1 MKRWRAVEFASVE
14 EVERYLNGLS
24 IEPDQIKGILA
35 QPLTGEGCGVVVVCW
50 LSAHQQRI
58 EQLRHTPRP
67 DDDLAST
74 PDSDA
79 NGEPTPDK
87 RQSSSRGSPRGDR
100 REGGRRSEA
109 KDDLDS

>member
-1 MKRWRAVEFASVE
+1 MKRWRTVEFASVE

-24 IEPDQIKGILA
+24 IEPDQIKGIFA
-35 QPLTGEGCGVVVVCW
+35 QPSTGEGCGVVLVCW

-74 PDSDA
+74 QESTS
-79 NGEPTPDK
+79 NGEPAPEK
-87 RQSSSRGSPRGDR
+87 RQSSSRGSSRGER
-100 REGGRRSEA
+100 RAGGRRTEA
-109 KDDLDS
+109 KDDHDS